1 MFHVVMTIRLAVNK
15 KKNAEVPLVA
25 LCPSAIV
32 LANLAVNTKLTAFNL
47 SGVADR

>member
-1 MFHVVMTIRLAVNK
+1 MFHVVMTKQLAVN
-15 KKNAEVPLVA
+15 KKNAEVPLLA